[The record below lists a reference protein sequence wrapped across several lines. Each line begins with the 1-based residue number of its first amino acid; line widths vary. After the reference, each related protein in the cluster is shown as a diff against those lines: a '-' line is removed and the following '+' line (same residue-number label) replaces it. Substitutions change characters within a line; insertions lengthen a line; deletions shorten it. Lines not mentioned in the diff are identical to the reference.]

1 MKPWYRRKTVWAA
14 VGLAASAILAS
25 FTSLDPEQ
33 IKAIQTVVV
42 ALSLIFM
49 REAIAK
55 K

>member
-14 VGLAASAILAS
+14 VGLAASALLAS

-33 IKAIQTVVV
+33 VKSVQMVLA

-49 REAIAK
+49 REAIEK

>member
-14 VGLAASAILAS
+14 VGLGASAMLAE
-25 FTSLDPEQ
+25 FTAMSPGQ

-42 ALSLIFM
+42 AASLIFM